1 MTRCCLETAFLVL
14 LAAAAWARIV
24 AADLRSLPNER
35 HTGTMMMMTVVVVM
49 VVVPAPAGIVPMV
62 MGVIVLRWG
71 PGLRAGGGAVG

>member
-1 MTRCCLETAFLVL
+1 
-14 LAAAAWARIV
+14 
-24 AADLRSLPNER
+24 
-35 HTGTMMMMTVVVVM
+35 MMMTVVVVM